1 MINSIKEGIVA
12 IIPKYTETG
21 DSTYVF
27 TSMKEI
33 RIYKKSI
40 RSFLKELYFMHSIDF
55 IAQKN
60 KFKKIGIHQ
69 NAPLILDDQ
78 VFIKVRVRKPIGKSD
93 GAYGYVNVKA
103 VERIKTI
110 EEKTV
115 LVLNTGQEIVSR
127 DSYNTLAKNLM
138 IGRSLAK

>member
-12 IIPKYTETG
+12 IVPKYTEIG

-110 EEKTV
+110 EDKTV

-138 IGRSLAK
+138 IGRSLAR